1 MNRDYIVVSVNGNKL
16 ENIKES
22 TMDNIIAQI
31 GGVLLNN
38 STIMPDDIIV
48 TVTSEKELMSS
59 FVSKTFDDK
68 KSKKD
73 EDTKEDEIALM
84 YIKRLYINMY
94 NTFNRKAFI
103 TDLIASVSGKDKR
116 LSLINA
122 VKILGKLSEKRVA
135 ELCEKYNLV
144 ESVFKQIK
152 LGYEL
157 VIM

>member
-1 MNRDYIVVSVNGNKL
+1 MNRDYIVVSINGNKL

-68 KSKKD
+68 KSKKG
-73 EDTKEDEIALM
+73 EDTKEDELALK
-84 YIKRLYINMY
+84 YIKHLYINMY
-94 NTFNRKAFI
+94 NTFNRKAFVA
-103 TDLIASVSGKDKR
+103 DLIASVSGKDKR
-116 LSLINA
+116 LVNA
-122 VKILGKLSEKRVA
+122 VKILGKLSEKRAA

-144 ESVFKQIK
+144 ESIFKQIK

>member
-48 TVTSEKELMSS
+48 TVTSERELMSS

-68 KSKKD
+68 KSKKG
-73 EDTKEDEIALM
+73 EDTKEDELALK
-84 YIKRLYINMY
+84 YIKHLYINMY

-103 TDLIASVSGKDKR
+103 ADLIASVSGKDKR
-116 LSLINA
+116 LVNA
-122 VKILGKLSEKRVA
+122 VKIIGKLSEERIA

-144 ESVFKQIK
+144 ESIFKQIK

>member
-48 TVTSEKELMSS
+48 TVTSERELMSS

-68 KSKKD
+68 KSKKG
-73 EDTKEDEIALM
+73 EDTKEDELALK
-84 YIKRLYINMY
+84 YIKHLYINMY
-94 NTFNRKAFI
+94 KKGVKLRN
-103 TDLIASVSGKDKR
+103 SVLLVIIVDKQ
-116 LSLINA
+116 
-122 VKILGKLSEKRVA
+122 KREV
-135 ELCEKYNLV
+135 YNC
-144 ESVFKQIK
+144 KK
-152 LGYEL
+152 YEL
-157 VIM
+157 K

>member
-48 TVTSEKELMSS
+48 TVTSERELMSS

-68 KSKKD
+68 KSKKG
-73 EDTKEDEIALM
+73 EDTKEDELALK
-84 YIKRLYINMY
+84 YIKHLYINMY

-103 TDLIASVSGKDKR
+103 ADLIASVSGKDKR
-116 LSLINA
+116 LVNA
-122 VKILGKLSEKRVA
+122 VKILGKLSEERVA
-135 ELCEKYNLV
+135 ELCKKYSLV
-144 ESVFKQIK
+144 ESIFKQIK

>member
-1 MNRDYIVVSVNGNKL
+1 MNRDYIVVSVDGNKL

-48 TVTSEKELMSS
+48 TVTSERELMSS

-68 KSKKD
+68 KSKKG
-73 EDTKEDEIALM
+73 EDTKEDELALK
-84 YIKRLYINMY
+84 YIKHLYINMY

-103 TDLIASVSGKDKR
+103 ADLIASVSGKDKR
-116 LSLINA
+116 LVNA

-135 ELCEKYNLV
+135 ELCEKYSIV

>member
-1 MNRDYIVVSVNGNKL
+1 MNRDYIVVSINGNKL

-68 KSKKD
+68 KSKKG
-73 EDTKEDEIALM
+73 EDTKEDELALK
-84 YIKRLYINMY
+84 YIKHLYINMY

-103 TDLIASVSGKDKR
+103 ADLIASVSGKDKR
-116 LSLINA
+116 LVNA
-122 VKILGKLSEKRVA
+122 VKILSKLSEKRVT

-144 ESVFKQIK
+144 ESIFKQIK

>member
-1 MNRDYIVVSVNGNKL
+1 MNRDYIVVSINGNKL

-48 TVTSEKELMSS
+48 TVTSERELMSS

-68 KSKKD
+68 KSKKG
-73 EDTKEDEIALM
+73 EDTKEDELALK
-84 YIKRLYINMY
+84 YIKHLYINMY
-94 NTFNRKAFI
+94 NTFDRKAFI
-103 TDLIASVSGKDKR
+103 ADLIASVSGKDKR
-116 LSLINA
+116 LVNA
-122 VKILGKLSEKRVA
+122 VKILGKLSEKRVV

-144 ESVFKQIK
+144 ESIFKQIK

>member
-1 MNRDYIVVSVNGNKL
+1 MNRDYIVISVNGNKL

-48 TVTSEKELMSS
+48 TVTSEKELISS

-68 KSKKD
+68 KSKKG
-73 EDTKEDEIALM
+73 EDTKEDELALK
-84 YIKRLYINMY
+84 YIKHLYINMY

-103 TDLIASVSGKDKR
+103 VDLIASVSGKDKR
-116 LSLINA
+116 LVNA

-144 ESVFKQIK
+144 ESIFKQIK

>member
-1 MNRDYIVVSVNGNKL
+1 MNRDYIVVSINGNKL

-48 TVTSEKELMSS
+48 TVTSERELMSS

-68 KSKKD
+68 KSKKG
-73 EDTKEDEIALM
+73 EDTKEDELALK
-84 YIKRLYINMY
+84 YIKHLYINMY

-103 TDLIASVSGKDKR
+103 ADLIASVSGKDKR
-116 LSLINA
+116 LVNA
-122 VKILGKLSEKRVA
+122 VKILSKLSEERIA

-144 ESVFKQIK
+144 ESIFKQIK

>member
-1 MNRDYIVVSVNGNKL
+1 MNRDYIVVSINGNKL

-48 TVTSEKELMSS
+48 TVTSEKELISS

-68 KSKKD
+68 KSKKG
-73 EDTKEDEIALM
+73 EDTKEDELALK
-84 YIKRLYINMY
+84 YIKHLYINMY

-103 TDLIASVSGKDKR
+103 SDLIASVSGKDKR
-116 LSLINA
+116 LVNA
-122 VKILGKLSEKRVA
+122 VKILSKLSEKRVA

-144 ESVFKQIK
+144 ESIFKQIK

>member
-1 MNRDYIVVSVNGNKL
+1 MNRDYIVVSVDGNKL

-48 TVTSEKELMSS
+48 TVTSERELMSS

-68 KSKKD
+68 KSKKG
-73 EDTKEDEIALM
+73 EDTKEDELALK
-84 YIKRLYINMY
+84 YIKHLYINMY

-103 TDLIASVSGKDKR
+103 ADLIASVSGKDKR
-116 LSLINA
+116 LVNA
-122 VKILGKLSEKRVA
+122 VKILGRLSEERVA
-135 ELCEKYNLV
+135 ELCKKYSIV
-144 ESVFKQIK
+144 ENVFKQIK

>member
-48 TVTSEKELMSS
+48 TVTSERELMSS

-68 KSKKD
+68 KSKKG
-73 EDTKEDEIALM
+73 EDTKEDELALK
-84 YIKRLYINMY
+84 YIKHLYINMY

-103 TDLIASVSGKDKR
+103 ADLIASVSSEDKR
-116 LSLINA
+116 LVNA

-135 ELCEKYNLV
+135 ELCKKYNLV
-144 ESVFKQIK
+144 ESIFKQIK

>member
-1 MNRDYIVVSVNGNKL
+1 MNRDYIVISVNGNKL

-48 TVTSEKELMSS
+48 TVTSEKELISS

-68 KSKKD
+68 KSKKG
-73 EDTKEDEIALM
+73 EDTKEDELALK
-84 YIKRLYINMY
+84 YIKHLYINMY

-103 TDLIASVSGKDKR
+103 ADLIASVSGKDKR
-116 LSLINA
+116 LVNA
-122 VKILGKLSEKRVA
+122 VKILGKLSEKRIA

-144 ESVFKQIK
+144 ESIFKQIK

>member
-48 TVTSEKELMSS
+48 TVTSERELMSS

-68 KSKKD
+68 KSKKG
-73 EDTKEDEIALM
+73 EDIKEDELALK
-84 YIKRLYINMY
+84 YIKHLYINMY

-103 TDLIASVSGKDKR
+103 ADLIASVSGKDKR
-116 LSLINA
+116 LVNA
-122 VKILGKLSEKRVA
+122 VKILSRLSEERIA
-135 ELCEKYNLV
+135 ELCKKYSLV
-144 ESVFKQIK
+144 ESIFKQIK

>member
-1 MNRDYIVVSVNGNKL
+1 MNRDYIVVSINGNKL

-48 TVTSEKELMSS
+48 TITSEKELMSS

-68 KSKKD
+68 KSKKG
-73 EDTKEDEIALM
+73 EDTKEDELALK
-84 YIKRLYINMY
+84 YIKHLYINMY

-103 TDLIASVSGKDKR
+103 ADLIASVSGKDKR
-116 LSLINA
+116 LVNA
-122 VKILGKLSEKRVA
+122 VKILSKLSEKRIA

-144 ESVFKQIK
+144 ESIFKQIK

>member
-22 TMDNIIAQI
+22 TIDNIIAQI

-48 TVTSEKELMSS
+48 TVTSERELMSS

-68 KSKKD
+68 KSKKG
-73 EDTKEDEIALM
+73 EDTKEDELALK
-84 YIKRLYINMY
+84 YIKHLYINMY
-94 NTFNRKAFI
+94 NTFDRKAFI
-103 TDLIASVSGKDKR
+103 ADLIASVSGKDKR
-116 LSLINA
+116 LVNA
-122 VKILGKLSEKRVA
+122 VKILGKLSEKRIT

-144 ESVFKQIK
+144 ESIFKQIK

>member
-1 MNRDYIVVSVNGNKL
+1 MNRDYIVVSINGNKL

-59 FVSKTFDDK
+59 FMSKTFDDK
-68 KSKKD
+68 KSKKG
-73 EDTKEDEIALM
+73 EDTKEDELALK
-84 YIKRLYINMY
+84 YIKHLYINMY

-103 TDLIASVSGKDKR
+103 ADLIASVSGKDKR
-116 LSLINA
+116 LVNA
-122 VKILGKLSEKRVA
+122 VKILSKLSEKRVA

-144 ESVFKQIK
+144 ESIFKQIK
-152 LGYEL
+152 VGYAL

>member
-1 MNRDYIVVSVNGNKL
+1 MNRDYIVVSVDGNKL

-48 TVTSEKELMSS
+48 TVTSERELMSS

-68 KSKKD
+68 KSKKG
-73 EDTKEDEIALM
+73 EDTKEDELALK
-84 YIKRLYINMY
+84 YIKHLYINMY

-103 TDLIASVSGKDKR
+103 ADLIASVSGKDKR
-116 LSLINA
+116 LVNA
-122 VKILGKLSEKRVA
+122 VKILGRLSEERVA
-135 ELCEKYNLV
+135 ELCKKYSIV

>member
-1 MNRDYIVVSVNGNKL
+1 MNRDYIVVSINGNKL

-68 KSKKD
+68 KSKKG
-73 EDTKEDEIALM
+73 EDTKEDELALK
-84 YIKRLYINMY
+84 YIKHLYINMY

-103 TDLIASVSGKDKR
+103 SDLIASVSGKDKR
-116 LSLINA
+116 LVNA
-122 VKILGKLSEKRVA
+122 VKILSKLSEKRVA
-135 ELCEKYNLV
+135 ELCEKYNLI
-144 ESVFKQIK
+144 ESIFKQIK

>member
-1 MNRDYIVVSVNGNKL
+1 MNRDYIVVSINGNKL

-59 FVSKTFDDK
+59 FMSKTFDDK
-68 KSKKD
+68 KSKKG
-73 EDTKEDEIALM
+73 EDTKEDELALK
-84 YIKRLYINMY
+84 YIKHLYINMY

-103 TDLIASVSGKDKR
+103 ADLIASVSGKDKR
-116 LSLINA
+116 LVNA
-122 VKILGKLSEKRVA
+122 VKILSKLSEKRVA

-144 ESVFKQIK
+144 ESIFKQIK

>member
-48 TVTSEKELMSS
+48 TVTSERELMSS

-68 KSKKD
+68 KSKKG
-73 EDTKEDEIALM
+73 EDTKEDELALK
-84 YIKRLYINMY
+84 YIKHLYINMY

-103 TDLIASVSGKDKR
+103 ADLIASVSGKDKR
-116 LSLINA
+116 LVNA
-122 VKILGKLSEKRVA
+122 VKILGRLSEERVA
-135 ELCEKYNLV
+135 ELCKKYSLV
-144 ESVFKQIK
+144 ESIFKQIK